1 MSDAHTT
8 HDDHDGPHA
17 GPIKTPKQLI
27 LAVLFAFVVPI
38 IVIVLLVEYVNSS
51 QRPAAGSK
59 GLTPEAIAERIAPV
73 GKVEIKDASDL
84 STLKTGEQVFAAQC
98 TTCHAAGLV
107 GAPKVGDAGAW
118 GPRIKTGF
126 DALVHSAIGGKGQMG
141 PQGGGDFTDLEV
153 ARAVVFMANKSG
165 AKFDEPKA
173 PAATASGAA
182 APATAA
188 APAPTPAPAPAPA
201 TTVAAATPAPAA
213 APAAATAKADAVPP
227 LYTQL
232 CQTCHAAGV
241 AGAPKLGDKAA
252 WAPRI
257 AEGMDKIMAI
267 VITGKGAM
275 PPKGG
280 STASEAELRTVVTYM
295 VNASK

>member
-51 QRPAAGSK
+51 HRPAAGSK
-59 GLTPEAIAERIAPV
+59 GLSPEAVAERIAPV
-73 GKVEIKDASDL
+73 GKVVIKDASDL
-84 STLKTGEQVFAAQC
+84 STLKTGEQVFTAQC
-98 TTCHAAGLV
+98 TTCHTPGLV
-107 GAPKVGDAGAW
+107 GAPKVGDANAW
-118 GPRIKTGF
+118 APRIKTGL
-126 DALVHSAIGGKGQMG
+126 DALVHSALAGKGQMG
-141 PQGGGDFTDLEV
+141 AQGGGDFTDFEV

-165 AKFDEPKA
+165 ATFDEPKA
-173 PAATASGAA
+173 PAAAASGTA

-188 APAPTPAPAPAPA
+188 APAPAPAPAPA

-213 APAAATAKADAVPP
+213 APAAATAKSDAVPP

-267 VITGKGAM
+267 VINGKGAM